1 MRPIAHARRQS
12 SRAALSRH
20 AVDAVVVGN
29 PVPLGI
35 PALFLADQLSR
46 GRTGERI
53 LSGKRGLIA
62 EYAGA
67 EGYAYAWGHLIE
79 QRLGRSVLWRVV
91 PVALWERLSDVRA
104 ESPLLIEELLTLMQ
118 PRIPPALEPHLPSGV
133 VARGCQGA
141 SRHSPATAAPEPPE
155 PSVSHARSGSR
166 RRIRKPGAQ
175 SSCVRVEAR
184 PSQLPYRAQQCR
196 PQERDHNEH
205 DGCDHERPLDA

>member
-1 MRPIAHARRQS
+1 MRPIAHSRRQS
-12 SRAALSRH
+12 SRAASSRH

-46 GRTGERI
+46 GRTAEQI

-79 QRLGRSVLWRVV
+79 QRLGPFVLWRVV

-104 ESPLLIEELLTLMQ
+104 GSPLLIEELLTLMH
-118 PRIPPALEPHLPSGV
+118 PGISPSLEPHLPSGV

-141 SRHSPATAAPEPPE
+141 SRRSPHALFTLLLTEPRAAIAVRNWLATPFLADLLQPLLNDIARRVALFLRA
-155 PSVSHARSGSR
+155 VSR
-166 RRIRKPGAQ
+166 
-175 SSCVRVEAR
+175 
-184 PSQLPYRAQQCR
+184 
-196 PQERDHNEH
+196 
-205 DGCDHERPLDA
+205 